1 MPPIPKTLT
10 APTVQNLFTRA
21 AQSGTL
27 SAQTQTLLSGDLGP
41 MLIAGASGRHVDDI
55 QASEVTLV
63 TVLIDRSSSIAG
75 AKLTAAVIQGQHL
88 LLDAFAGSKE
98 KDAVLAALWTFAG
111 DATVLHSYI
120 PVDDAVRLDDKSYR
134 PGGTTHLYDTWCD
147 AAGANVAYAQT
158 LRDAGTPVRS
168 IIVVITDGE
177 DCGSKRPA
185 RVCKKLSEDLLKS
198 EQFHLGFVGVGK
210 DVDFKKV
217 AKAMGFNDG
226 SILVQTDTTT
236 QALRAA
242 FAMVSKSAIR
252 ASQGRIQPG
261 PNAGF
266 FAP

>member
-1 MPPIPKTLT
+1 MSTTPLT

-21 AQSGTL
+21 AQNGTL
-27 SAQTQTLLSGDLGP
+27 SAQSQTLLSGDLGP
-41 MLIAGASGRHVDDI
+41 MMIAGASGRHVDDI

-63 TVLIDRSSSIAG
+63 TVLIDSSSSIAE
-75 AKLTAAVIQGQHL
+75 ARLSTSVIEGQNL

-98 KDAVLAALWTFAG
+98 KDAVLSALWTFAG
-111 DATVLHSYI
+111 AAVEMHSYI
-120 PVDDAVRLDDKSYR
+120 PVDDALRLNDKNYR
-134 PGGTTHLYDTWCD
+134 PAGSTHLYDTYCD

-168 IIVVITDGE
+168 IIIVITDGE

-185 RVCKKLSEDLLKS
+185 RVCRKISEDLLKS
-198 EQFHLGFVGVGK
+198 EQFHLAFIGVGK
-210 DVDFKKV
+210 GVDFIKV
-217 AKAMGFNDG
+217 AKSMGFNDG

-261 PNAGF
+261 ANAGF
-266 FAP
+266 FLP

>member
-1 MPPIPKTLT
+1 MPTLT
-10 APTVQNLFTRA
+10 APTVQNLFARA
-21 AQSGTL
+21 ALSGTL
-27 SAQTQTLLSGDLGP
+27 SAQSQTLLAGDLGP
-41 MLIAGASGRHVDDI
+41 MLIAGANGRHVDDI

-63 TVLIDRSSSIAG
+63 TVLIDRSSSISEAR
-75 AKLTAAVIQGQHL
+75 LTKSVILGQNL

-98 KDAVLAALWTFAG
+98 KDAVLSALWTFAG

-120 PVDDAVRLDDKSYR
+120 PVDDALRLDDKNYR
-134 PGGTTHLYDTWCD
+134 PAGSTHLYDTYCD

-210 DVDFKKV
+210 DVDFTKV

-226 SILVQTDTTT
+226 SILVQKDTTT
-236 QALRAA
+236 TALRAA

-266 FAP
+266 FIP